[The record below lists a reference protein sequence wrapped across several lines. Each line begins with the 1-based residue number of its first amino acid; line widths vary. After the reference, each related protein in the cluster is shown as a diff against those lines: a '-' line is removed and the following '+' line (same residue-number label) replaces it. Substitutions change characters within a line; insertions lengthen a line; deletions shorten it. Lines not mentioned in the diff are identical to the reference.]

1 MKRSFS
7 LAVSAWAMAIT
18 GTAYAAPTDYL
29 LELDGVKGERK
40 SSIAIESWSFGVC
53 NSAACTAASQ
63 AAYDKCCRP
72 QASQNTQS
80 LRESP
85 TRASTGK
92 TAEAASASAGPG
104 RASWDLAKG
113 KGARTAAGGLNV
125 AAGDVDGDGAPDLAF
140 AASQDVV
147 HALKFIFHTI
157 PGEYEAVCASGKID
171 SATVSNGN
179 ETFIVSNVSV
189 SCTKGAGSGAAAASY
204 ARSGL
209 TRIDSTPAR
218 ISTNMTI
225 GKQTQGATFGEKV
238 QSGLSSAGSAVASGA
253 MTMTFTGGQMKHTK
267 TGHVTLLK

>member
-7 LAVSAWAMAIT
+7 IAVSALTLAFT
-18 GTAYAAPTDYL
+18 GTAHAASTDYF
-29 LELDGVKGERK
+29 LELDGVKGESK
-40 SSIAIESWSFGVC
+40 SRASVESWSFGVC
-53 NSAACTAASQ
+53 NTAACSAASQ

-92 TAEAASASAGPG
+92 VADMAPASASTG

-113 KGARTAAGGLNV
+113 KGARMAAGGVNV
-125 AAGDVDGDGAPDLAF
+125 AAGDVDGDGASDLVF

-147 HALKFIFHTI
+147 HALTFTFHAL
-157 PGEYEAVCASGKID
+157 PAEYEAVCASGKID

-179 ETFIVSNVSV
+179 EVFVVSSVSV
-189 SCTKGAGSGAAAASY
+189 SCTKGLGGGAAAASY

-218 ISTNMTI
+218 ISTNMTV
-225 GKQTQGATFGEKV
+225 GKQTQGATFGEKC
-238 QSGLSSAGSAVASGA
+238 QAGLQCGGAV
-253 MTMTFTGGQMKHTK
+253 TMILTGGQMKHTK